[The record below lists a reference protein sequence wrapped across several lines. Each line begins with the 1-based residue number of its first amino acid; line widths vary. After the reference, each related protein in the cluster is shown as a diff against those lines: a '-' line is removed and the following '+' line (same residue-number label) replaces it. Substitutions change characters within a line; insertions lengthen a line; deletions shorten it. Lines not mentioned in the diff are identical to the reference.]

1 MRRTFA
7 FRALLFTSLLTAACD
22 DDGPAGSTGQF
33 ATDHV
38 LVQGT
43 VLTSEGE
50 PVTRAFVT
58 IRVYETGCLGTWQ
71 TLLSA
76 IRPDADGHYAE
87 RISVFSPGPDRSF
100 RGCIEVEVQPF
111 MSTGLEAGSARLD
124 GVGFVRAGVPP
135 PTVEIDI
142 RLP

>member
-1 MRRTFA
+1 MRRIFA
-7 FRALLFTSLLTAACD
+7 FRALLFTSLLIAACD
-22 DDGPAGSTGQF
+22 DGPVGTTGQF

-76 IRPDADGHYAE
+76 IRPDADGRYAE

-100 RGCIEVEVQPF
+100 RGCIEVHVEPF
-111 MSTGLEAGSARLD
+111 TSTGLEAGSARLD
-124 GVGFVRAGVPP
+124 SVGFVRTSIRPP
-135 PTVEIDI
+135 SVEIDVH
-142 RLP
+142 LP